1 MPKSTFFNIPL
12 EKQKS
17 IIDVAIEEFTSKS
30 FKDVSI
36 NSIIKN
42 ANIPRGSFY
51 TYFEDLNDLFD
62 YIFKQVKEERF
73 NSAKH
78 LIKESNGDY
87 FIFIKKLFALDY
99 DFFKS
104 EKRYSLFR
112 NYIFYI
118 QSNESF
124 SIKESVILP
133 IENDILTGSKL
144 MDIFDLSKYNLTEDE
159 FLDLIEVSMIIMIN
173 TFFKSELDDLSKEKV
188 ISLFNNRIALIQYG
202 VSSKK

>member
-1 MPKSTFFNIPL
+1 MPKSTFFNIPVG
-12 EKQKS
+12 KQKG
-17 IIDVAIEEFTSKS
+17 IIEVAIEEFTSKS
-30 FKDVSI
+30 FNHVSV
-36 NSIIKN
+36 NSIIKK
-42 ANIPRGSFY
+42 AKIPRGSFY

-62 YIFKQVKEERF
+62 YIFKHIKEDRF

-78 LIKESNGDY
+78 LIKESKRDY

-118 QSNESF
+118 QSNENF

-133 IENDILTGSKL
+133 IEKEVLIGSKFK
-144 MDIFDLSKYNLTEDE
+144 DIFDLTKYNLSEDE

-173 TFFKSELDDLSKEKV
+173 TFFKSELNNLKKDEV
-188 ISLFNNRIALIQYG
+188 ITLFNNRISLIQYG
-202 VSSKK
+202 VSNK